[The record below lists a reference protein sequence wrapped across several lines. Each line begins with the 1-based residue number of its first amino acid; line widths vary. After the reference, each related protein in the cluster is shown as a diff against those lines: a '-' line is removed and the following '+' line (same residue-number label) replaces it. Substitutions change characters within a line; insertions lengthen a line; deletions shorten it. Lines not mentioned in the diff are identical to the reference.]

1 MDLEYEIELMRLLCR
16 LAVVDGAAVPT
27 EVNMIVRRARY
38 HRIPEDLIAAQLAAM
53 ASGGDLPAPD
63 IAILRTDI
71 PLTRSNARNLLA
83 IDGVLH
89 DSEVLAFQRLDL
101 ALST

>member
-1 MDLEYEIELMRLLCR
+1 VICR
-16 LAVVDGAAVPT
+16 P
-27 EVNMIVRRARY
+27 
-38 HRIPEDLIAAQLAAM
+38 
-53 ASGGDLPAPD
+53 PD